1 MSSRT
6 AFVLIDTQVNM
17 FDPTHPVAG
26 ADDLLARL
34 ADLLARARAAR
45 MPIAFVRNCGGPLD
59 PDVRGT
65 PGWEIHPDLRPLDGE
80 LVFDKTTCN
89 AFETTSLGEELR
101 ARGIKRLV
109 VAGLQSEFCV
119 RDTTLGALDRGF
131 EVTLISNGHST
142 YDAGD
147 IPAAEV
153 TATVNAEL
161 GGRVRLEMAHEANL
175 G

>member
-1 MSSRT
+1 MPIRN
-6 AFVLIDTQVNM
+6 ALVLIDTQVNM
-17 FDPTHPVAG
+17 FDPEHPVAG
-26 ADDLLARL
+26 AEDLLERL
-34 ADLLARARAAR
+34 AELLGRARVAH
-45 MPIAFVRNCGGPLD
+45 MLVAFVRNCGGALD

-65 PGWEIHPDLRPLDGE
+65 PGWEIHPDLQPLDGE
-80 LVFDKTTCN
+80 LIFDKTTPN
-89 AFETTSLGEELR
+89 AFETTSLAEDLK

-109 VAGLQSEFCV
+109 IAGLQSDFCI
-119 RDTTLGALDRGF
+119 RETTLGALDRGF

-161 GGRVRLEMAHEANL
+161 DGRVRLEMAHDANL